1 MITTPHMPAYAFLIE
16 YDGASLNA
24 WSGTM
29 GRAAQIAATLTLLGE
44 PGVRLRGAS
53 RTDAGVHARGQVAD
67 VALRRDWEP
76 GRLVVALNHRL
87 PEGIVVRAA
96 ARVPDGWSAPA
107 AAVAKTYR
115 YRLDAGAV
123 RCADVRRLT
132 AWRPPLPL
140 DPGRLEACAALL
152 PGTRDW
158 RGFRRRGDDRD
169 EAWTGTVTAAR
180 WRWRGRW
187 WEFTVTGSG
196 FRYRLVRS
204 LVGGMVAVAGRGAD
218 LEDWAAA
225 LAGTATRAS
234 CHQAPARGLHLI
246 RIRLDPAPDWEPG
259 SL

>member
-1 MITTPHMPAYAFLIE
+1 MPTLALLLF
-16 YDGASLNA
+16 YDGSTRTGWAGKGGIADLVQGA
-24 WSGTM
+24 C
-29 GRAAQIAATLTLLGE
+29 AALDEDGITI
-44 PGVRLRGAS
+44 RGAS

-67 VALRRDWEP
+67 VVLRRDWEP
-76 GRLVVALNHRL
+76 GRLVAALNRHL
-87 PEGIVVRAA
+87 PEGIVCRAA
-96 ARVPDGWSAPA
+96 GRVPDGWSAPA

-115 YRLDAGAV
+115 YRLDTGAV

-140 DPGRLEACAALL
+140 DAERLAACAALL

-158 RGFRRRGDDRD
+158 RGFLRRGDGRD
-169 EAWTGTVTAAR
+169 EGWTGTVSAAG

-218 LEDWAAA
+218 PEDWSAA
-225 LAGTATRAS
+225 LAGARTRAS
-234 CHQAPARGLHLI
+234 GHQAPARGLTLV
-246 RIRLDPAPDWEPG
+246 RIRLRPAPRWEVGIP
-259 SL
+259 